1 MNKTKPICFLM
12 IIPFLLVSC
21 KETCSYSEFQEAI
34 RNKNFPDSI
43 KGPVYQSSV
52 ARYKGTIYYYNPD
65 DKYEQKKEVDNL
77 AFFAFM
83 STTWEVT
90 TPFWDDYKRIEQ
102 NVMIQIK
109 KVVARSSIEYYGNAP
124 QEELG
129 IGSYTFYKN
138 PLAYRHKITFKDTEE
153 KAYDSDGIR
162 RSAIIN
168 GKATLY
174 YEFDDPYGWTTH
186 YTEDS
191 DLSILS
197 DSINFGGGPVI
208 SRIKMDVSIIYSETR
223 DYPDYKNL

>member
-1 MNKTKPICFLM
+1 MNKTRSIYFLM
-12 IIPFLLVSC
+12 VVPFMLTSC

-43 KGPVYQSSV
+43 KGPLYQSSV

-65 DKYEQKKEVDNL
+65 DKYEQKIEVDNL

-83 STTWEVT
+83 STTWEIT
-90 TPFWDDYKRIEQ
+90 TPRWDYYVRIEQ

-109 KVVARSSIEYYGNAP
+109 KVIESRSIKHYAN
-124 QEELG
+124 EE

-138 PLAYRHKITFKDTEE
+138 PLAYRHKITFKDTEQ
-153 KAYDSDGIR
+153 KAYDSSGKR
-162 RSAIIN
+162 YSAIVN
-168 GKATLY
+168 GKANLY

>member
-1 MNKTKPICFLM
+1 M
-12 IIPFLLVSC
+12 IIPFMLTSC
-21 KETCSYSEFQEAI
+21 KETCSYTEFQEII
-34 RNKNFPDSI
+34 RSKHFPVTINK
-43 KGPVYQSSV
+43 PVYQASV

-65 DKYEQKKEVDNL
+65 EKNEQKKEVDNL
-77 AFFAFM
+77 AFFKFM
-83 STTWEVT
+83 STAWENT
-90 TPFWDDYKRIEQ
+90 TPSWDYYVQIER
-102 NVMIQIK
+102 NVVIQIK
-109 KVVARSSIEYYGNAP
+109 RVVASASIEYYGNAP

-138 PLAYRHKITFKDTEE
+138 PLAYQRKITFKDTEQ
-153 KAYDSDGIR
+153 KAYDSSGNR
-162 RSAIIN
+162 HTAIIN

-208 SRIKMDVSIIYSETR
+208 SRIKMDVSIIYSETY
-223 DYPDYKNL
+223 DSPDYKNL

>member
-1 MNKTKPICFLM
+1 MSKIKPIYIAM
-12 IIPFLLVSC
+12 ITPFLLVSC

-65 DKYEQKKEVDNL
+65 EKYEQKKEVDNL
-77 AFFAFM
+77 AFFKFM

-90 TPFWDDYKRIEQ
+90 TPSWDYYVRIEQ

-109 KVVARSSIEYYGNAP
+109 KVIENRSIKHYANASL
-124 QEELG
+124 EE

-138 PLAYRHKITFKDTEE
+138 PLAYRHKITFKDTEQKE
-153 KAYDSDGIR
+153 YDSSGNR
-162 RSAIIN
+162 HTAIIN
-168 GKATLY
+168 GKANLY
-174 YEFDDPYGWTTH
+174 YEFDDQYGWTTH

-208 SRIKMDVSIIYSETR
+208 SRIKMDVSIIYSETY